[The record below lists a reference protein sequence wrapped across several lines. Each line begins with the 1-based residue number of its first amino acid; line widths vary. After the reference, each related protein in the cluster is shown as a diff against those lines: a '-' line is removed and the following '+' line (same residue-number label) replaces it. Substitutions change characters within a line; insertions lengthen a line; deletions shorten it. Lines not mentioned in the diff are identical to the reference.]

1 MKKIVGIFAA
11 AAVLA
16 TSVFAADVS
25 AATKLNGKV
34 FSYNADGK
42 LEMLTENNDSHD
54 YANPNLAF
62 NISDDRA
69 GATIKLTTD
78 GGNKNVA
85 QTTQTIWFKP
95 VDVLKITA
103 GNYDVALNKEQI
115 DWTQSVTGIGGNGF
129 LASVN
134 TNGFGLDI
142 GFDAN
147 GKFWMSKEEEK
158 DVALNQFFV
167 KAGYGADFGNIAA
180 YVEFNRLGAG
190 RRTYAYH
197 DAFFGLGDTPVA
209 GIAKKSGAISDIHFG
224 AGYSNTF
231 NGIKIFANVAGF
243 MADKFEWVRPEIYV
257 SGSADAFGYNA
268 FIAPI
273 IFVNGD
279 LNRDAEVELVAK
291 LTYAMD
297 GITPYFYFKDENLL
311 NKTFTAEVKVGATGS
326 VGLMGWNIWLQVNT
340 GVENTKKDAKKT
352 TFAIPFELTASF

>member
-25 AATKLNGKV
+25 AATKINGSV
-34 FSYNADGK
+34 FAFGAD
-42 LEMLTENNDSHD
+42 ESISMLKEGNDSHD

-69 GATIKLTTD
+69 GASIKLTSD
-78 GGNKNVA
+78 GGTKEVKL
-85 QTTQTIWFKP
+85 TSQTIWFKP
-95 VDVLKITA
+95 VEVLKISA

-142 GFDAN
+142 GFDCN
-147 GKFWMSKEEEK
+147 EKFWMSKAK
-158 DVALNQFFV
+158 DADVALTQFFL
-167 KAGYGADFGNIAA
+167 KAGYSADFGTIGA
-180 YVEFNRLGAG
+180 YAEFNRLGAG
-190 RRTYAYH
+190 RRTWAYH
-197 DAFFGLGDTPVA
+197 DAFFGLGDNAVA
-209 GIAKKSGAISDIHFG
+209 GIAKKDGAVSDIHFG
-224 AGYSNTF
+224 AGYKNNF
-231 NGIKIFANVAGF
+231 NGINVFANVAGF
-243 MADKFEWVRPEIYV
+243 MADKFEWIRPEIYV

-311 NKTFTAEVKVGATGS
+311 NKTFTAQIKVGATGS
-326 VGLMGWNIWLQVNT
+326 VGLVGYNIWAQVDVADKV
-340 GVENTKKDAKKT
+340 GFSV
-352 TFAIPFELTASF
+352 PFELTASF